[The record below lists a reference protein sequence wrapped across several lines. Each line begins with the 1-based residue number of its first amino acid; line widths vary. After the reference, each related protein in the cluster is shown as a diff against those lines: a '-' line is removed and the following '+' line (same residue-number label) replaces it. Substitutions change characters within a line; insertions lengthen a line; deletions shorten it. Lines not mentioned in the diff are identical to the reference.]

1 MITVVAGGDSFV
13 FGAELKDQIGGGH
26 SMSTFPALL
35 TKNAE
40 FEYICSAVSGSANG
54 AIARRVID
62 TCEQNADKNLFVLV
76 NWTFTNRYEFYFI
89 NSIGNRSKQNW
100 YSITHWDTF
109 TSIDDIEQVH
119 SSVAISKH
127 HKDHFLALSKTG
139 IGEFAK
145 MFYTYPG
152 NTEVYELYTTLKDIV
167 FLQQYLKEKKIPY
180 LFTCVDTNIFYSLD
194 LARKDISVANLGKQ
208 IDLDQWF
215 MFPAGTTFNETNNPR
230 GFYQWAME
238 NKYPVGTTHPL
249 EEAHADA
256 ANLMKEKFNELVK
269 KSVQ

>member
-13 FGAELKDQIGGGH
+13 FGAELKDQVRSH

-35 TKNAE
+35 SKSAGCD
-40 FEYICSAVSGSANG
+40 YICSAVSGSANA

-62 TCEQNADKNLFVLV
+62 NCEHHKDKNLFVIV
-76 NWTFTNRYEFYFI
+76 NWTFTNRYEFYFN
-89 NSIGNRSKQNW
+89 NSINRLGQQW
-100 YSITHWDTF
+100 YSLTHWDTF
-109 TSIDDIEQVH
+109 TSINDIEQEH
-119 SSVAISKH
+119 SNDRILNH
-127 HKDHFLALSKTG
+127 HKEHFLALSKTG

-194 LARKDISVANLGKQ
+194 LAKKDISVVNLGKQ
-208 IDLDQWF
+208 IDLDPWF
-215 MFPAGTTFNETNNPR
+215 FFPSGTTPDETNNPR

-256 ANLMKEKFNELVK
+256 AKLMQEKFNELVK
-269 KSVQ
+269 KSIQ